1 MRTRTIVCTAALAL
15 VGALVACGDS
25 EAPVGFDGPEVA
37 AAECA
42 RGDREPCTCPDAKAS
57 TKTCSS
63 AGKFLECACEE
74 KPAVCGDGKCDTG
87 ETCKTCA
94 QDCGPCPTC
103 AAAPSC
109 STGANAPNQLKTES
123 SLNVKLE
130 AMDREKILA
139 RLTRDAELGSPGLL
153 ALSDAVLGSGGSAGI
168 ERLRAAVTRSPAL
181 HASLKK
187 HLARPE
193 LQAALSRGRA
203 LHMAR
208 LTETAR
214 LAGGP
219 PMPTTMAGD
228 AGGLA
233 DAGFGD
239 AGLDGGPPVA
249 CEPARLRLRVSK
261 VTVTEEDDDFANDI
275 VYCSIAAESPGG
287 SEMRI
292 TPKTPNLDE
301 GDSFTFGGEG
311 AFWGQK
317 AARDPQGDLTVRYD
331 CFEEDSSNGYGEFV
345 KTAGEIIADQ
355 AGERLPEGY
364 GWVSTV
370 IDLAA
375 RYLPSLLALDAD
387 DHLFIAT
394 QTIPRAKQLELTNGG
409 TWSVR
414 KKGRH
419 YNSDWDWTLKVE
431 AWGCVENGRLGD
443 PPK

>member
-1 MRTRTIVCTAALAL
+1 MRTRTIVCTAAIAL

-25 EAPVGFDGPEVA
+25 DPPLGFDGPEVA
-37 AAECA
+37 AAECT
-42 RGDREPCTCPDAKAS
+42 RGDKEACTCPDGKAS

-63 AGKFLECACEE
+63 AGRFLECSCEPT
-74 KPAVCGDGKCDTG
+74 PAVCGNGTCDTG
-87 ETCKTCA
+87 ETCKTCP

-103 AAAPSC
+103 AGAPSC
-109 STGANAPNQLKTES
+109 STGANAPSQLKTES
-123 SLNVKLE
+123 SLDVKLE
-130 AMDREKILA
+130 AMDKAQILA
-139 RLTRDAELGSPGLL
+139 RITRDAERGSPGLL
-153 ALSDAVLGSGGSAGI
+153 ALADAALGTGGSPAVV
-168 ERLRAAVTRSPAL
+168 RLRAALSRTPAL
-181 HASLKK
+181 RASLEK
-187 HLARPE
+187 HLARP
-193 LQAALSRGRA
+193 QVASALSRGRDA
-203 LHMAR
+203 HA
-208 LTETAR
+208 AR
-214 LAGGP
+214 LAEAARATAAP
-219 PMPTTMAGD
+219 AMPSTMAGD

-233 DAGFGD
+233 DASFG
-239 AGLDGGPPVA
+239 DGGPDAGGVP

-261 VTVTEEDDDFANDI
+261 VTVSEEDDDFANDI

-317 AARDPQGDLTVRYD
+317 APRDPQGDLTVRYD
-331 CFEEDSSNGYGEFV
+331 CFEEDSNNGYGDFV
-345 KTAGEIIADQ
+345 KAAGEIIADQ

-375 RYLPSLLALDAD
+375 RYLPSLLALDGD

-394 QTIPRAKQLELTNGG
+394 QTIPRAKHLELTNGG

-414 KKGRH
+414 RKGKH
-419 YNSDWDWTLKVE
+419 FGSDWDWTLKVE
-431 AWGCVENGRLGD
+431 AWGCVENGQLR
-443 PPK
+443 